1 MDECLNLSL
10 RKASR
15 VMTQIYDDYL
25 SSVGLRVGQFSILRA
40 THFTQPTTNSALQE
54 VLVLDQTT
62 LTRNLKP
69 LIRDG
74 YITVRPSDEDK
85 RVKEL
90 SLSNEGETLYQQ
102 ALPVWQEAQDKITL
116 ELGDSCV
123 ASLLAVSDAVV
134 GIK

>member
-1 MDECLNLSL
+1 MDLCLNLSL

-25 SSVGLRVGQFSILRA
+25 SVVGLRVGQFSILRA

-74 YITVRPSDEDK
+74 YIQVRPSDEDK

-90 SLSNEGETLYQQ
+90 SLSETGEALYQK
-102 ALPVWQEAQDKITL
+102 ALPLWQEAQSKIKD
-116 ELGDSCV
+116 ELGESCV
-123 ASLLAVSDAVV
+123 ENLLAVSSAIVD
-134 GIK
+134 IR